1 MLCNDPFSQN
11 LVYRIFNT
19 RADHETSDALQY
31 YVEIFTRLLKSL
43 VLYDVWVLDKISFIV
58 QFV

>member
-11 LVYRIFNT
+11 LVNRVVNT
-19 RADHETSDALQY
+19 RGDCEASDALQY
-31 YVEIFTRLLKSL
+31 YVEVFTRLLETL
-43 VLYDVWVLDKISFIV
+43 VLYNVWVLDKISFIV